1 MSPEKNIPEVML
13 LSPGQMFG
21 QYRILAFIGAGGM
34 GQVYRARHT
43 TLDEDFA
50 IKILNPEITDNPE
63 SLARLRAEA
72 RPAFHLKHSNV
83 VCVEEFGD
91 VEGRFYLRMP
101 LMKGIPVDGANA
113 ISLRNLLVLGGGR
126 LGEGDA
132 AAILRDALA
141 GLAHAHLRGVIHCDL
156 KPGNILFN
164 RNSALIADFGLVRII
179 GEDLFRRRADETLT
193 LTAVPAVSQGSGRSA
208 QAGTPSYMAPEQKDG
223 ADSSTRSDVYAMG
236 LVTLEMLTGRAV
248 VTPRRISKSARGI
261 SRSWDDFLMRAL
273 EPEPGLRYKDAG
285 EMLAAMPQIWKTPVV
300 MEGRGQHPLK
310 DRAKPGRKTLVFAL
324 GGIAVAAAVCAG
336 VFLFGNVG
344 KSPGPI
350 TTNLQQEP
358 LAAET
363 PAQAPVA
370 AAPSAVEST
379 PAAVTVKPPEPAPS
393 PSATV
398 NVAGTTIPPL
408 LSSSLATEP
417 ATITGAT
424 ESQAPVVG
432 APAPATAPVE
442 TVAPEPLPDKTWL
455 DIALP
460 GGAAMRF
467 RRVEGGSFSFGSP
480 QNEAGRVA
488 YREET
493 QRSALIEKPFY
504 IAEYELTQ
512 AQYKALMGVNPSRFL
527 GAENPVEQV
536 SYSAIVGRD
545 GLLERFNAY
554 LALQGHKN
562 LRARLP
568 SETEWEYACR
578 AGTASAF
585 NDGSN
590 LKDSS
595 SAGSTGAFAVCG
607 RPFGTTSRVG
617 SLAPNAWGLY
627 DMHGNVEEITE
638 GGVLRGGSWKSP
650 ARDCRSAARRSVGP
664 SFRGDEKTGV
674 RLVIEDSEDA
684 VNSSPQKAGK

>member
-1 MSPEKNIPEVML
+1 MQRTNMSPEKNSPEAML
-13 LSPGQMFG
+13 LSPGQKFG
-21 QYRILAFIGAGGM
+21 QFRIMAVIGSGGM

-50 IKILNPEITDNPE
+50 IKILHPEITENPE
-63 SLARLRAEA
+63 SLARLRTEA
-72 RPAFHLKHSNV
+72 RTAFHLKHPNV
-83 VCVEEFGD
+83 VCVEEFGE

-101 LMKGIPVDGANA
+101 LMKGIVVDGASA
-113 ISLRNLLVLGGGR
+113 MSLRNLLTLRGGR

-141 GLAHAHLRGVIHCDL
+141 GLAHAHARGVVHCDL

-164 RNSALIADFGLVRII
+164 GYNALIADFGLVRVI
-179 GEDLFRRRADETLT
+179 GEDLFRSRVDETQT
-193 LTAVPAVSQGSGRSA
+193 LTALPSASFGSGRSA
-208 QAGTPSYMAPEQKDG
+208 LAGTYSYMSPEQKDG
-223 ADSSTRSDVYAMG
+223 ADANSRCDVYAMG
-236 LVTLEMLTGRAV
+236 LVALEMLTGR
-248 VTPRRISKSARGI
+248 TSFTTRRPSKSARGI
-261 SRSWDDFLMRAL
+261 SRSWDAFLERAL
-273 EPEPGLRYKDAG
+273 EPDASQRFPNAG
-285 EMLAAMPQIWKTPVV
+285 EMLAALPQIWKAPVV
-300 MEGRGQHPLK
+300 MEGRGLHTLK

-324 GGIAVAAAVCAG
+324 GGIALAAAVCAG
-336 VFLFGNVG
+336 VFLAGGVG
-344 KSPGPI
+344 KKPVPS
-350 TTNLQQEP
+350 NLPQET
-358 LAAET
+358 L
-363 PAQAPVA
+363 PAGEPAPVA
-370 AAPSAVEST
+370 AAPAAVESAPATATVQPT
-379 PAAVTVKPPEPAPS
+379 PTPAPS
-393 PSATV
+393 APV
-398 NVAGTTIPPL
+398 EVAGTTIPPL
-408 LSSSLATEP
+408 LSTSHTTDPVAIPSAAEP
-417 ATITGAT
+417 P
-424 ESQAPVVG
+424 APVV
-432 APAPATAPVE
+432 ATPAPVPAPME
-442 TVAPEPLPDKTWL
+442 TVAPEPPPDKTWL
-455 DIALP
+455 EIALP
-460 GGAAMRF
+460 GGPAMKF
-467 RRVEGGSFSFGSP
+467 RRVESGSFPYGSP

-488 YREET
+488 YREDT
-493 QRSALIEKPFY
+493 QRDARIEKPFY

-536 SYSAIVGRD
+536 SYSAIVGRG

-568 SETEWEYACR
+568 SEAQWECACR

-585 NDGSN
+585 SDGSN
-590 LKDSS
+590 LKDSAS
-595 SAGSTGAFAVCG
+595 SGLTAAFAVCG

-664 SFRGDEKTGV
+664 SFRGDEKTGI

-684 VNSSPQKAGK
+684 GNSVSKAAAK